1 MRSTLVMRQE
11 SLATGVSATGTEVEG
26 GESTWGYFGLF
37 SLSILGGGEF
47 QSGRQECRKEV
58 RDPTHPPDRDWGASC
73 GTPGLWRL
81 LVSVRVCGGA
91 QDQADV
97 RDRDSGPVECGG
109 PCSLPLV
116 AVGSCRLPR

>member
-58 RDPTHPPDRDWGASC
+58 RHANPAEIENWIRNG
-73 GTPGLWRL
+73 
-81 LVSVRVCGGA
+81 VRVA
-91 QDQADV
+91 
-97 RDRDSGPVECGG
+97 
-109 PCSLPLV
+109 
-116 AVGSCRLPR
+116 

>member
-37 SLSILGGGEF
+37 SLPILGGGEF

-58 RDPTHPPDRDWGASC
+58 RDHAAEVPAYR
-73 GTPGLWRL
+73 
-81 LVSVRVCGGA
+81 
-91 QDQADV
+91 Q
-97 RDRDSGPVECGG
+97 ECGQE
-109 PCSLPLV
+109 
-116 AVGSCRLPR
+116 

>member
-47 QSGRQECRKEV
+47 QSGRRECRKEV
-58 RDPTHPPDRDWGASC
+58 RDEELGRRTLVKGDLRSVGDRLGRRSAVKSDSRTFERATHGK
-73 GTPGLWRL
+73 
-81 LVSVRVCGGA
+81 
-91 QDQADV
+91 QIADSE
-97 RDRDSGPVECGG
+97 R
-109 PCSLPLV
+109 
-116 AVGSCRLPR
+116 